1 MPTTRFELVSD
12 HDHLTFNLR
21 TAEGQVLLTGL
32 GAKSKIMVQNEV
44 LHVRN
49 SLRDPSHLVAH
60 EAPDGSHWFVL
71 KDADGSVL
79 ARSPHVTTKAALDEL
94 RLRILAVAASAPIVD
109 LIKRTAHAH

>member
-32 GAKSKIMVQNEV
+32 
-44 LHVRN
+44 
-49 SLRDPSHLVAH
+49 DPSRLVAH

-94 RLRILAVAASAPIVD
+94 CTRILAVAASAPIVD
-109 LIKRTAHAH
+109 LIKRSAHAH